1 MRRVLSTYLFV
12 QHPLTAALLEELERA
27 GVPAVEIFCLRNHF
41 DYRAPDVVRKT
52 ADWFAHHGM
61 KLHSLHAPTSREFR
75 AGREG
80 AAPISIS
87 DLERVR
93 RLDAVDEVKR
103 TLDVAESLPFRYLV
117 LHMGAGRE
125 AADPRR
131 YDAAF
136 SSLEH
141 LTVFAKQRGV
151 TIAVENTPG
160 ELATPSN
167 LRHFIQDT
175 RLAELRMCFDAGHAH
190 MEDGVV
196 PGFEAM
202 REWVVTAHIHDNSG
216 EKDEHLLPFEGTID
230 WKKAAEVMR
239 DAPAALDGLP
249 LVLELR
255 EQPGAAPPTGAL
267 DVVWGRL
274 EKAIGGE

>member
-1 MRRVLSTYLFV
+1 MPRVLSTYLFV
-12 QHPLTAALLEELERA
+12 QHPLNAALLDELERA
-27 GVPAVEIFCLRNHF
+27 GIPAVEIFCSRNHF
-41 DYRAPDVVRKT
+41 DYRATDVVRKT
-52 ADWFAHHGM
+52 AHWFTNHRM
-61 KLHSLHAPTSREFR
+61 RLHSLHAPTSREFS

-80 AAPISIS
+80 ATPISIS

-103 TLDVAESLPFRYLV
+103 TLDVAESLPFPYLV

-160 ELATPSN
+160 ELAAPSN

-190 MEDGVV
+190 LEDGVV

-202 REWVVTAHIHDNSG
+202 REWVVTAHIHDNNG

-239 DAPAALDGLP
+239 GAPAAPDGLP

-255 EQPGAAPPTGAL
+255 EQPGAVPPTGAL

-274 EKAIGGE
+274 EKAISGE